1 MATLRAKRL
10 GGTRR
15 LKPHRRKLINCCRI
29 LDLIARA
36 IGAASAIPTASGW
49 SVVVEHA
56 QDGRDAKMSASDV
69 TRAVA
74 CALKPPVFLHFGGSK
89 MQVSCSGVCVIDA
102 SLPPGKTVNIE
113 TITFKNFYTALV
125 SVRLRRR
132 SPGRKG
138 EGGRWC
144 TALRDCPLM
153 TNPHA
158 ESGAQDY
165 CSIDRKQMRMEPDDV
180 SSVRLVLKQP
190 SCAWLTFGVEDV
202 RLFPRAQPEPV
213 GELSD
218 WLSALNLVERRL
230 PTQGSLDAA
239 SVSCRLQP
247 MWALSQVTTRSSR
260 SHTAPVERFDVD
272 GSYDINLLSLT

>member
-56 QDGRDAKMSASDV
+56 QDGRD
-69 TRAVA
+69 
-74 CALKPPVFLHFGGSK
+74 
-89 MQVSCSGVCVIDA
+89 
-102 SLPPGKTVNIE
+102 IE

>member
-56 QDGRDAKMSASDV
+56 QDGRD
-69 TRAVA
+69 
-74 CALKPPVFLHFGGSK
+74 
-89 MQVSCSGVCVIDA
+89 
-102 SLPPGKTVNIE
+102 VNLRRHDIQSRPMGRLTCRQCRQIE